1 MRAARDTLVM
11 LLAGGVGSRLNILA
25 SRRAKPAVPFGG
37 AYRII
42 DFTLSNV
49 MHSGLV
55 RVGLLTQYKP
65 FSLMDHVGAG
75 ESWDLV
81 GRERGI
87 KVLPPH
93 TGEKESD
100 WYKGTADAV
109 FQNLW
114 FMEDYQPDKV
124 LILSGDHIYR
134 MDYEA
139 MIAAHEAS
147 GADLTIAGMTVP
159 WEDTH
164 RFGVMVC
171 DEAGE
176 ITAFEE
182 KRRGATSNLA
192 SMGIY
197 VFDYRVL
204 VEELSAIVGTR
215 RGFDFGKDVI
225 PGMVGRRA
233 LHCFRFDGYWRDVGT
248 IESYLDANR
257 DCLDAASG
265 LDLASWRVCTNADEI
280 GRGDRPPISVARRA
294 KVANA
299 LIARGCRIEGE
310 VVSSVLFPGVHVAA
324 GASVHDAVVM
334 SDSVVGPGSRV
345 TRCILDKQCV
355 VGAEAIVGEGD
366 RRVANRVSPTHLDCG
381 ITVLGKQAIVP
392 AGFSV
397 GTNCIVHPGVDLTR
411 SPARQLGDG
420 ETALH

>member
-1 MRAARDTLVM
+1 
-11 LLAGGVGSRLNILA
+11 
-25 SRRAKPAVPFGG
+25 
-37 AYRII
+37 
-42 DFTLSNV
+42 
-49 MHSGLV
+49 
-55 RVGLLTQYKP
+55 
-65 FSLMDHVGAG
+65 
-75 ESWDLV
+75 
-81 GRERGI
+81 
-87 KVLPPH
+87 
-93 TGEKESD
+93 
-100 WYKGTADAV
+100 
-109 FQNLW
+109 
-114 FMEDYQPDKV
+114 
-124 LILSGDHIYR
+124 
-134 MDYEA
+134 
-139 MIAAHEAS
+139 
-147 GADLTIAGMTVP
+147 
-159 WEDTH
+159 
-164 RFGVMVC
+164 
-171 DEAGE
+171 
-176 ITAFEE
+176 
-182 KRRGATSNLA
+182 
-192 SMGIY
+192 MGIY

-257 DCLDAASG
+257 DCLDAGSG

-280 GRGDRPPISVARRA
+280 GRGDRPPISVARRG

-392 AGFSV
+392 AGFAV

-411 SPARQLGDG
+411 SPARQLADG
-420 ETALH
+420 ETALP